1 MSKLTDDVEK
11 AISGYVTDLGMSLE
25 YTELVK
31 EGGNSIYRIV
41 VDKPDSKV
49 SIDDCE
55 ALSRAVEDIVDKYV
69 KVKEGYVLE
78 VSSAGLER
86 QLKNVRLYNKYIGYD
101 IYVKLYKKISDLK
114 ELEGKLISVSDDSI
128 TIETNGEKI
137 CIELS
142 NIAHANTIY
151 NFDNM

>member
-11 AISGYVTDLGMSLE
+11 AISGYITDLGLCLE

-31 EGGNSIYRIV
+31 EGGNSIFRIV
-41 VDKPDSKV
+41 VDKLGSKV

-55 ALSRAVEDIVDKYV
+55 TLSRAVEDKVDEYV
-69 KVKEGYVLE
+69 KVKDGYVLE

-86 QLKNVRLYNKYIGYD
+86 QLKNLKLYNKYIGYD
-101 IYVKLYKKISDLK
+101 IYVKLFKKIGDVK
-114 ELEGKLISVSDDSI
+114 ELEGKLFVVDDNSI
-128 TIETNGEKI
+128 TIEKDGEKI

>member
-11 AISGYVTDLGMSLE
+11 AISGYVSDLGLCLE

-55 ALSRAVEDIVDKYV
+55 ALSRAVEDKVDEYV

-86 QLKNVRLYNKYIGYD
+86 QLKNVKLYNKYIGYD
-101 IYVKLYKKISDLK
+101 IYVKLFKKINDLK
-114 ELEGKLISVSDDSI
+114 EFEGKLLDASDENI
-128 TIETNGEKI
+128 TMEINGEKI

>member
-11 AISGYVTDLGMSLE
+11 AISGYVIDLGLELE

-31 EGGNSIYRIV
+31 EGENSIYRIV
-41 VDKPDSKV
+41 VDKAESKV

-69 KVKEGYVLE
+69 NVKEGYVLE

-86 QLKNVRLYNKYIGYD
+86 KLANLKLYNKYIGSE
-101 IYVKLYKKISDLK
+101 VRLKLFKKINDKK
-114 ELEGKLISVSDDSI
+114 ELQGKLVSVSDDSI
-128 TIETNGEKI
+128 TIDKSGEEI

-151 NFDNM
+151 DFDNI

>member
-1 MSKLTDDVEK
+1 MSKLTDEVEK
-11 AISGYVTDLGMSLE
+11 AISGYVSELGLSIE

-31 EGGNSIYRIV
+31 EGGNNIFRIV
-41 VDKPDSKV
+41 IDKEDSKV

-55 ALSRAVEDIVDKYV
+55 ALSRAVEDTVDKYV
-69 KVKEGYVLE
+69 KVQDGYVLE

-86 QLKNVRLYNKYIGYD
+86 QLKNIKLYNKYVGYD
-101 IYVKLYKKISDLK
+101 IYVKLYKKIEDLK
-114 ELEGKLISVSDDSI
+114 ELEGKLLSVRDDSI
-128 TIETNGEKI
+128 TIERNGEEI
-137 CIELS
+137 CIEFS

>member
-11 AISGYVTDLGMSLE
+11 AISGYVIDLGLELE

-31 EGGNSIYRIV
+31 EGENSIYRIV
-41 VDKPDSKV
+41 VDKAESKV

-69 KVKEGYVLE
+69 NVKEGYVLE

-86 QLKNVRLYNKYIGYD
+86 QLKNIKLYNKYIGYD
-101 IYVKLYKKISDLK
+101 IYVKLFKKIGDTK
-114 ELEGKLISVSDDSI
+114 EYEGKLVSVSDDSI
-128 TIETNGEKI
+128 TIDKSGEEI

-151 NFDNM
+151 DFDNI

>member
-1 MSKLTDDVEK
+1 MSKLTDQVEM
-11 AISGYVTDLGMSLE
+11 AISGYISDLGLCLE

-41 VDKPDSKV
+41 VDKEGSKV

-55 ALSRAVEDIVDKYV
+55 ALSRVVEDTVDKYV
-69 KVKEGYVLE
+69 KVQDGYVLE

-86 QLKNVRLYNKYIGYD
+86 QLKNIKLYTKYIGYD
-101 IYVKLYKKISDLK
+101 IYVKLYKKIGNLK
-114 ELEGKLISVSDDSI
+114 ELEGKLLSVRDDSI
-128 TIETNGEKI
+128 TIETNGEEI